1 MAAVRPNK
9 TGRFELT
16 ITNKRL
22 PKGRAYFTFDTE
34 AEARTYGDQAEKW
47 LAAGLV
53 PPDLAADTT
62 KDRAALLG
70 PLIRTWA
77 SSGSPAASEQAELTR
92 LYAELGALPLASLNY
107 AWAEAWITSMKLH
120 ANLAPSTIRR
130 RVQALAKAIDA
141 YLRRT
146 PDAPLSGNPLRLLP
160 QGYSTYTPGDRA
172 AVTKAAAAGADVRV
186 RTDQVRDRRL
196 APDEEVAIRQALAG
210 VQRADRERA
219 LQPDPEFALLFELL
233 LQLGLRLREA
243 YRLRVDQV
251 DLQAR
256 VVRPQASKL
265 WHGRVAF
272 RAVPLPPP
280 ALAALQQHLAS
291 RGDVPRPE
299 RVFPRLWDGDTSEAA
314 LRRTTV
320 RLTARFR
327 TLFAYAGVD
336 GLTEHDLRHEATCRW
351 FEMRGAGGQWLYR
364 AEEIVRI
371 MGWTAGSR
379 MVLRYASFRPEDLAG
394 RMYLVSDQA
403 RVA

>member
-16 ITNKRL
+16 ITNKLL

-53 PPDLAADTT
+53 PPDLAASARQ
-62 KDRAALLG
+62 DRAALLG

-77 SSGSPAASEQAELTR
+77 SSGSPAASEQAELMR
-92 LYAELGALPLASLNY
+92 LYAELGAVPLASISY
-107 AWAEAWITSMKLH
+107 AWAEAWVTRMKLH
-120 ANLAPSTIRR
+120 NNLAPSTIRR
-130 RVQALAKAIDA
+130 RVQALARAIDA
-141 YLRRT
+141 HLRRT
-146 PDAPLSGNPLRLLP
+146 PDAPLAGNPLRMLP

-172 AVTKAAAAGADVRV
+172 AVATAAAAGADVQV

-196 APDEEVAIRQALAG
+196 APGEEVAIRRALAG
-210 VQRADRERA
+210 ERRADRERA

-272 RAVPLPPP
+272 RAVPLPP
-280 ALAALQQHLAS
+280 AALVALRQHLAT
-291 RGDVPRPE
+291 RGDVARPE
-299 RVFPRLWDGDTSEAA
+299 LVFPQLWDGDPSDAA

-327 TLFAYAGVD
+327 TLFGYAGVA

-351 FEMRGAGGQWLYR
+351 FEMRGPGGQWLFR

-403 RVA
+403 RMA